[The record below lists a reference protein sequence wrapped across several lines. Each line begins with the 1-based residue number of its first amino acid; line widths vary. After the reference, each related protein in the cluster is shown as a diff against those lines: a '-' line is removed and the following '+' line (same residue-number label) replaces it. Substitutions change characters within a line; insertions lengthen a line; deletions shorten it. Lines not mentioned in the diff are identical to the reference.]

1 MFSTLFVLAVGAGMA
16 SLYLQPEKPSASE
29 RIKAES
35 ILPTDVL
42 NQAPPADAAAQPALF
57 TSIESSAPPPS
68 APATAPMVALPSGP
82 LLRSATEAPPID
94 TSSSLDPAVP
104 VRHDPDS
111 SPGLSGRIGSL
122 AGPQADALEVQ
133 PSSTRRSRSANT
145 RRVRS
150 QSRTAHSTKK
160 IEQLFLNPLGVR

>member
-1 MFSTLFVLAVGAGMA
+1 
-16 SLYLQPEKPSASE
+16 
-29 RIKAES
+29 
-35 ILPTDVL
+35 
-42 NQAPPADAAAQPALF
+42 
-57 TSIESSAPPPS
+57 
-68 APATAPMVALPSGP
+68 MVALPSGP

-94 TSSSLDPAVP
+94 TSSSLDPALP